1 VFSVEERPPT
11 VSQTIVAAN
20 TSITTEAIKSKEG
33 KNSDIISDLEK

>member
-20 TSITTEAIKSKEG
+20 TSITTEIKSKEG